1 MVPCRLNRNSCTADG
16 RDAAD
21 DVAGGTAIHEC
32 PTAQRNIV
40 YSHADYGA
48 LLGDAASQRMTE
60 LNREIVLHPGSRRLA
75 GVRPQ
80 WRNVDPNI
88 GGRKA
93 RLRKRI
99 LSRNC
104 RDDCKAPRN
113 KPIGNR
119 GAQFRLPGSTAFNR
133 RGNTRRPTLAVI
145 LLFGHARDI
154 INFST
159 HPASSRFCLSHCES
173 LGESRR
179 PDRQPPFSTWPLQC
193 RKTGL
198 RCKFTRADEYV
209 GLTMAHG
216 GQS

>member
-40 YSHADYGA
+40 YSDADYGA
-48 LLGDAASQRMTE
+48 LVGDAASQRMSE

-93 RLRKRI
+93 RLRKRA
-99 LSRNC
+99 LSRNR

-145 LLFGHARDI
+145 LLFGHVPDM
-154 INFST
+154 
-159 HPASSRFCLSHCES
+159 HPEHELQHPSRFES
-173 LGESRR
+173 IL
-179 PDRQPPFSTWPLQC
+179 PL
-193 RKTGL
+193 TL
-198 RCKFTRADEYV
+198 
-209 GLTMAHG
+209 
-216 GQS
+216 

>member
-48 LLGDAASQRMTE
+48 LLGDAASQRMSE

-93 RLRKRI
+93 GLRKRA
-99 LSRNC
+99 LSRNR

-119 GAQFRLPGSTAFNR
+119 GAQFRLPRSTASPSARKHSTAPHLPSSFYSVTYPICIQSMNF
-133 RGNTRRPTLAVI
+133 GSHTLRVDF
-145 LLFGHARDI
+145 L
-154 INFST
+154 
-159 HPASSRFCLSHCES
+159 
-173 LGESRR
+173 
-179 PDRQPPFSTWPLQC
+179 PL
-193 RKTGL
+193 
-198 RCKFTRADEYV
+198 
-209 GLTMAHG
+209 
-216 GQS
+216 